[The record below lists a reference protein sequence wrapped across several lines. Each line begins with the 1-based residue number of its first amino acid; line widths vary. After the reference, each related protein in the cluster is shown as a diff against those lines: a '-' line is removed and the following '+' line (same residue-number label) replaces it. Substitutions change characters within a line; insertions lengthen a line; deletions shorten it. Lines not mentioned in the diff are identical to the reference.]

1 MKRKKQPAK
10 SKRKPRVAKRGV
22 AAGSSNKARN
32 SRRRAIVA
40 TLKPLQGSTVR
51 NIALNK
57 HININKAGIS
67 ETAYHG
73 SKDELSTIAS
83 MDAKRQLRNAKPVAT
98 SKAKMNRRQREMR
111 IKTMKRMRGRIIGG
125 TTNVNVG
132 ELRSGRLVMYSITA
146 KKKEK
151 EIKSAP
157 DFSLGHPAKGSMNFT
172 TGLSQAPHGS
182 VIRLLNIERRDTVIR
197 TAKVHIFF

>member
-98 SKAKMNRRQREMR
+98 SKAKTNRRQREMR
-111 IKTMKRMRGRIIGG
+111 IKTMKGMRGRIIGG

-132 ELRSGRLVMYSITA
+132 ELRSGRLVMDSITA
-146 KKKEK
+146 KK
-151 EIKSAP
+151 
-157 DFSLGHPAKGSMNFT
+157 
-172 TGLSQAPHGS
+172 
-182 VIRLLNIERRDTVIR
+182 RRR
-197 TAKVHIFF
+197 K